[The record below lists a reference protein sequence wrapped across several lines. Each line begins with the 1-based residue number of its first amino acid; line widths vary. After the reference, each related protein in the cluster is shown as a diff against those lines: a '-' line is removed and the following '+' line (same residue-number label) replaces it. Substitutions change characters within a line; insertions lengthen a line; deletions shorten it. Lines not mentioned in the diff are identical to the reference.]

1 MGEETF
7 ADIGQIIK
15 QRGIDTRYRDRTFM
29 YFEDERLTFGD
40 YLSRCTRYANMFL
53 KVKEEKRP
61 DRFNVGVLMQNYPE
75 FMIAMGACAL
85 VGATLSGLNTGQKG
99 PMLSRDI
106 DFTDCILLITDN
118 LFLPEVE
125 AVVDDLPRIDRK
137 NVWVNNIRDEDK
149 SLPRGYI
156 SLDDK
161 LTQIE
166 TAMGTRAFNT
176 PPDIHVDPETNL
188 MIIFTSGTT
197 GAPKGIINSH
207 KKLLSMSAGLIAGL
221 NFTENDVAYGVMPHF
236 HSNSVYLAYIP
247 ALMCAGGFAFRRKF
261 SASGFL
267 PDIKKYGVTTFNYV
281 GKPLAYILAATEGM
295 IDHDNRLRVAIG
307 NGASAVEQDI
317 FRERFGLDW
326 VMEVFGSTEGGAT
339 VIRMPGDPHGSVGVM
354 APELKLFREENGRE
368 VDPAQV
374 DEDGLLTN
382 YGKAVGEIINTGG
395 LGNFE
400 GYYKN
405 EEATRKKADGGMFHT
420 GDLAYYRMGEKDGRP
435 VRFMYFVGRTGDWI
449 RKDGE
454 NFLSEPIENV
464 LNDYPNVFLSSVYGV
479 PCHQADELVMVSLKL
494 KQGEAFDPQDFY
506 NFITAHEGMNGKWW
520 PDFVRILE
528 ELPHTETVKIS
539 PSELRRKFYNV
550 ENVNDP
556 VFWRERGDTSFKPF
570 SIEDYQ
576 ALKSKFVEAGRANE
590 LVKE

>member
-40 YLSRCTRYANMFL
+40 YLSRCTRYANMLL
-53 KVKEEKRP
+53 KVKQEKRP
-61 DRFNVGVLMQNYPE
+61 DRFHVGVLMQNYPE
-75 FMIAMGACAL
+75 FMIVMGACAL

-99 PMLSRDI
+99 PMLARDI

-118 LFLPEVE
+118 IFLPEIE
-125 AVVDDLPRIDRK
+125 AVVDDLPLIDRK
-137 NVWVNNIRDEDK
+137 DVWVNNIRDEDK
-149 SLPRGYI
+149 SLPRGCI

-161 LTQIE
+161 LAQIE
-166 TAMGTRAFNT
+166 AAMGTRAFNT

-247 ALMCAGGFAFRRKF
+247 AIMCAGGFAFRRKF

-281 GKPLAYILAATEGM
+281 GKPLAYILAATEGL

-307 NGASAVEQDI
+307 NGASAVEQDT

-354 APELKLFREENGRE
+354 APELKLFQEEDGRE
-368 VDPAQV
+368 VDPAQM
-374 DEDGLLTN
+374 DEDGSLTN

-420 GDLAYYRMGEKDGRP
+420 GDLAYYRMGEKEGRP

-506 NFITAHEGMNGKWW
+506 NFITAHEGMNAKWW

-539 PSELRRKFYNV
+539 PSELRRKFYNI
-550 ENVNDP
+550 ENVSDP

-570 SIEDYQ
+570 SSEDYQ
-576 ALKSKFVEAGRANE
+576 ALKSKFIEAGRANE
-590 LVKE
+590 LVRE